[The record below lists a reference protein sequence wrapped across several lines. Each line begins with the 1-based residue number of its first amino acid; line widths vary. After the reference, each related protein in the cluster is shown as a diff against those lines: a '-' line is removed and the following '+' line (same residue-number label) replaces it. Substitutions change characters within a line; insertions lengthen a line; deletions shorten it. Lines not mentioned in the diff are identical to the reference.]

1 MCHFLSLVPGVVVQ
15 DDNHIMGRLQ
25 MYLMCM
31 LKIDIIVNTSSLLQS
46 CGISDFVLL
55 LIVNQA

>member
-1 MCHFLSLVPGVVVQ
+1 MVVQ